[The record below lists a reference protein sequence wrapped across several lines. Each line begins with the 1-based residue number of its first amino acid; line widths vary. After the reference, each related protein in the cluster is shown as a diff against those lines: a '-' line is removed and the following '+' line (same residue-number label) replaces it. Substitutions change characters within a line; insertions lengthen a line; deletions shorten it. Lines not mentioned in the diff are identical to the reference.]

1 MYKIV
6 STTLIATILLVG
18 SVEKPNPAIAQT
30 CASKC
35 GASPLQFTPG
45 QLVRVE
51 VVNRTPRMLQLQR
64 METTESMPIQ
74 PGQVLKFEQAQ
85 VTEPNMSLLFWDNT
99 GRALKVAVSKPNLA
113 TLRIELRPSWQQPGD
128 RSVYL
133 RDDGMVSV
141 L

>member
-6 STTLIATILLVG
+6 STTLIATTLLIG
-18 SVEKPNPAIAQT
+18 CFESRNPVLADT

-35 GASPLQFTPG
+35 GASLLQFTPG
-45 QLVRVE
+45 QLVQVE
-51 VVNRTPRMLQLQR
+51 VLNRTPRLLQLQR
-64 METTESMPIQ
+64 IETTESMPIQ

-85 VTEPNMSLLFWDNT
+85 VTEPNMSLLFWDDT
-99 GRALKVAVSKPNLA
+99 GRALKVTVSKPNLA

-133 RDDGMVSV
+133 RDDGMVNV

>member
-6 STTLIATILLVG
+6 STTLIATTLLIG
-18 SVEKPNPAIAQT
+18 SVETRNPAIAQT

-35 GASPLQFTPG
+35 GTSPLQFTPG
-45 QLVRVE
+45 QLVQVV

-64 METTESMPIQ
+64 MEATESMPIQ

-85 VTEPNMSLLFWDNT
+85 VTEPNMSLLFWDDT
-99 GRALKVAVSKPNLA
+99 GRALKATASKPNLA
-113 TLRIELRPSWQQPGD
+113 TLRIELRPNWQQPGD

-133 RDDGMVSV
+133 RDDGMVNI

>member
-1 MYKIV
+1 MYKII
-6 STTLIATILLVG
+6 STTLIATTLLIG
-18 SVEKPNPAIAQT
+18 SVESRNPVLAQT

-35 GASPLQFTPG
+35 GTRPLQFTPG
-45 QLVRVE
+45 QLVQVE

-64 METTESMPIQ
+64 VETTESMQIQ

-85 VTEPNMSLLFWDNT
+85 VTEPNMSLLFWDDT
-99 GRALKVAVSKPNLA
+99 GRALRATVFKPNLA
-113 TLRIELRPSWQQPGD
+113 TLRVELRPNWQQPGD

-133 RDDGMVSV
+133 RDDGMVNV

>member
-1 MYKIV
+1 MYKII
-6 STTLIATILLVG
+6 STTLIATMLIG
-18 SVEKPNPAIAQT
+18 SIESRNPAIAQT

-45 QLVRVE
+45 QLVQVE

-64 METTESMPIQ
+64 VETTESIQIQ

-85 VTEPNMSLLFWDNT
+85 VTEPNMSLLFWDDT
-99 GRALKVAVSKPNLA
+99 GRALKATVSKPNLA
-113 TLRIELRPSWQQPGD
+113 TLRVELRPNWQQPGD

-133 RDDGMVSV
+133 RDDGMVNV